1 MRGGAPAWR
10 RLVGLLLSEAGRA
23 EPVRKVSYH
32 LMVPGRSWG
41 VGAGVY
47 DETTPIEEFEAV
59 TGAAR

>member
-1 MRGGAPAWR
+1 
-10 RLVGLLLSEAGRA
+10 
-23 EPVRKVSYH
+23 
-32 LMVPGRSWG
+32 MVPGRSWG